1 MMKNKFILLFILFAI
16 ATVISQNNVAKY
28 NVLFKVQNPKRE
40 SAFMNQLSEASKN
53 LEFELVFND
62 SVSYF
67 SVSDKVVLD
76 DTSFEKAA
84 SKIISKGDYLFR
96 KNQSRF
102 FVINAPVY
110 YEKQKDTLAWN
121 ITSET
126 KKIQNFTCYKATK
139 IKKVTNQRGS
149 FNHEI
154 IAWFCPEI
162 PFSYGPNEY
171 NGLPGLIVE
180 LIEMP
185 ANHFVLKSLVLK
197 KGDVKIKTLDKLQ
210 EVEEKKYF
218 DALKSNLPQR

>member
-1 MMKNKFILLFILFAI
+1 MKNKFILLFILFAI